1 MQKKLTKTAVEQLNE
16 PGYCRDT
23 ELKGFC
29 VRIVL
34 GKKSNKLTKTY
45 LVNGKPKGRSRNIT
59 VTIGKHGVVSTEWA
73 RTEAKRIIG
82 LMAQGINPT
91 AVKTQEIE
99 EQIQAE
105 LAEKIEKNFSELS
118 LEKLLA
124 DYLEQRQLKEKTSK
138 DYVRFTKRCLGD
150 WLKLPIVDITRD
162 MVQKRHLEL
171 SKEHGAQAN
180 YTMRILRA
188 LFKYAIAVYEDAD
201 GKPLL
206 TINPVDR
213 LKHARLWNKVPRRQ
227 TVIRPHQLKAWYK
240 AVSRLSNL
248 EARDVLLLEL
258 FTGLRRS
265 EALGLKWK
273 NVDFQHKVISIED
286 TKNST
291 EFVLPMS
298 TYLQEMLEK
307 RSKISGG
314 KEHVFPSPT
323 KAGAPICDIRDSI
336 KQVIKHSGVEFTEHD
351 LRRTFETIA
360 ESLDISYYTL
370 KRLLNHKTGSDP
382 TAGYIVT
389 SAERMR
395 DASQKVA
402 ASIAASMGMPAPKP
416 SDSKAKLRR
425 VQ

>member
-1 MQKKLTKTAVEQLNE
+1 M
-16 PGYCRDT
+16 
-23 ELKGFC
+23 
-29 VRIVL
+29 
-34 GKKSNKLTKTY
+34 
-45 LVNGKPKGRSRNIT
+45 
-59 VTIGKHGVVSTEWA
+59 TIGKHGVVSTEWA

-171 SKEHGAQAN
+171 SKEHAAQAN

-227 TVIRPHQLKAWYK
+227 TVIRPHQLKAWFK
-240 AVSRLSNL
+240 AVSELSNL

-273 NVDFQHKVISIED
+273 NVDFQHKVISIKD
-286 TKNST
+286 TKNNT

-298 TYLQEMLEK
+298 THLQELLEK
-307 RSKISGG
+307 RSQISGS

-323 KAGAPICDIRDSI
+323 KAGAPISDIRESI
-336 KQVIKHSGVEFTEHD
+336 KQVIKQSGVEFTEHD
-351 LRRTFETIA
+351 LRRSFETIA

-395 DASQKVA
+395 EASQKVA
-402 ASIAASMGMPAPKP
+402 DSLATSMGMPAPNAQVK
-416 SDSKAKLRR
+416 SGRLRR
-425 VQ
+425 VL